1 MDKRYQIFVS
11 STYTDLRDERAKVIQ
26 ALMEMDCI
34 PAGMELFP
42 AVDETQW
49 QFIKKVIDD
58 CDYYVLIMGGR
69 YGSLATDGISY
80 TEKEY
85 DYAVDRGLKIIA
97 LIHGAPDSLPVS
109 KSDVSPDKLER
120 LSAFRHKVIKGRM
133 VRFWE
138 DATEL
143 PGLVATS
150 LSRTIRTYPAVGWV
164 RAHTVAIEGLF
175 EELNVKENSVR
186 AFREGGSAKR
196 LEGVWSATWSVLDK
210 TGSPQPYLVS
220 DPNNAT
226 AKIAY
231 PAERIVLKSEGSIV
245 FCTSG
250 DSFNTGQNY
259 WLGGR
264 MSLKNELCLV
274 YWNDSNPM
282 AGTVFLTLTEKYPF
296 PLKLTGWWCGHNRE
310 DEVILGQVEWVK
322 LKEIV

>member
-49 QFIKKVIDD
+49 QFIKKIIDD
-58 CDYYVLIMGGR
+58 CDYYVLIIGGR
-69 YGSLATDGISY
+69 YGSLTTDGISY
-80 TEKEY
+80 TEQEY
-85 DYAVDRGLKIIA
+85 DYAVDRGLKVVA
-97 LIHGAPDSLPVS
+97 LVHGAPDSLPVS
-109 KSDVSPDKLER
+109 KSDVSPEKLER
-120 LSAFRHKVIKGRM
+120 LAAFRHKVSTGRL
-133 VRFWE
+133 VKFWQ
-138 DATEL
+138 DTAEL

-164 RAHTVAIEGLF
+164 RAHTVAVEDLF
-175 EELNVKENSVR
+175 EELDIEDNSLR

-220 DPNNAT
+220 DPNNAN

-231 PAERIVLKSEGSIV
+231 PAERIILKSEGSIV

-250 DSFNTGQNY
+250 ESFNSGRNY

-264 MSLKNELCLV
+264 MSFKNELCLV

-282 AGTVFLTLTEKYPF
+282 GGTVFLTLTEKYPF
-296 PLKLTGWWCGHNRE
+296 PLKLIGWWCGHNRE

-322 LKEIV
+322 VE